1 LRQPGVNPAGRRPG
15 TGTGHRI
22 GDNDG
27 MTINIKTPEEIEK
40 MRVAGRL
47 AAEVL
52 QVVAP
57 HVKPG
62 VSTEELDRICHDH
75 IVNVQQAIPAN
86 VGYRGFP
93 ATVCTSVNNVICHG
107 IPSPAKILRDGDI
120 VNIDVTVIKDGW
132 HGDTSRMYFA
142 GTPSVMARRLVD
154 VTREAMFRGIRI
166 VRPGVTLGDIGHAI
180 QSYAESE
187 RFSVVREYCGHG
199 IGRVYHEDP
208 QVLHYGRTGEGLVLK
223 AGMTFT
229 IEPMINEGARHTKL
243 LPDGW
248 TVVTKDRKLSA
259 QWEHTVLV
267 TDSGVE
273 ILTRLPGD
281 DNDL

>member
-1 LRQPGVNPAGRRPG
+1 MSITIKSPA
-15 TGTGHRI
+15 
-22 GDNDG
+22 D
-27 MTINIKTPEEIEK
+27 IEK

-57 HVKPG
+57 YVKPG
-62 VSTEELDRICHDH
+62 ATTAELDRICHDH

-107 IPSPAKILRDGDI
+107 IPSESKVLKDGDI

-142 GTPSVMARRLVD
+142 GTPSIMAKRLVET
-154 VTREAMFRGIRI
+154 TREAMFNAIRI
-166 VRPGVTLGDIGHAI
+166 VKPGATLGDIGAAI
-180 QSYAESE
+180 QQIADRE
-187 RFSVVREYCGHG
+187 RFTVVQEYCGHG
-199 IGRVYHEDP
+199 IGQVYHEDP
-208 QVLHYGRTGEGLVLK
+208 QVLHYGRAGQGLVLK
-223 AGMTFT
+223 EGMTFT
-229 IEPMINEGARHTKL
+229 IEPMINEGKRYTKL

-248 TVVTKDRKLSA
+248 TVVTKDRSLSA
-259 QWEHTVLV
+259 QWEHTVAV
-267 TDSGVE
+267 TADGVE
-273 ILTRLPGD
+273 ILTRVPGD
-281 DNDL
+281 DNAL

>member
-1 LRQPGVNPAGRRPG
+1 
-15 TGTGHRI
+15 
-22 GDNDG
+22 
-27 MTINIKTPEEIEK
+27 MTTIVPKTPAEIEK

-62 VSTEELDRICHDH
+62 VTTAELDRICHDH
-75 IVNVQQAIPAN
+75 IVKVQDAIPAN

-107 IPSPAKILRDGDI
+107 IPSEAKVLKDGDI

-132 HGDTSRMYFA
+132 HGDTSRMYFV
-142 GTPSVMARRLVD
+142 GEPSVMARRLVE
-154 VTREAMFRGIRI
+154 VTREAMFRGIR
-166 VRPGVTLGDIGHAI
+166 VVKPGATLGDVGHAI
-180 QSYAESE
+180 QEYAEGE

-199 IGRVYHEDP
+199 IGRIYHEDP
-208 QVLHYGRTGEGLVLK
+208 QVLHYGQPQTGVVLQP
-223 AGMTFT
+223 GMTFT
-229 IEPMINEGARHTKL
+229 IEPMINEGKRHTRL

-248 TVVTKDRKLSA
+248 TVVTKDRTLSA
-259 QWEHTVLV
+259 QWEHTIVV
-267 TDSGVE
+267 TADGAE